1 MKCIS
6 FIDKKEKGDLV
17 RATDILTILSVDMQ
31 NNVMYD
37 FKIELNDQLFGV
49 GRIEKEQNKLV
60 LYAAESITIEA
71 NQLLTTFMLNKSL
84 NLYKF
89 GDKLE
94 PIYGCRV
101 VGSSLVL

>member
-1 MKCIS
+1 MH
-6 FIDKKEKGDLV
+6 FIHRQKGKGGFGESNRYFDH
-17 RATDILTILSVDMQ
+17 SVSRYA

>member
-1 MKCIS
+1 M
-6 FIDKKEKGDLV
+6 